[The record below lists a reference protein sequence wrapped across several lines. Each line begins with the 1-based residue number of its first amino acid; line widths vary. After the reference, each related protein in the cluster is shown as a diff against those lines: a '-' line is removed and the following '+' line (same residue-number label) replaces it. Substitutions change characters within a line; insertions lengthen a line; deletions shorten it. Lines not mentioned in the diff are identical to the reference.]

1 MVQYD
6 IPQGLYYTNDHAWVK
21 IEGNT
26 IRIGITDFMQKLAGE
41 ITFIRIP
48 RAGKALAAGA
58 TLSSIQS
65 GKWAG
70 KIQVPMSGK
79 VLEANTELPGNPKLL
94 NSDSYG
100 AGWICVMEPDNLPE
114 GLRSLI
120 HGDDA
125 DKFFT
130 EEHAK
135 FVKTE

>member
-1 MVQYD
+1 MAQYD
-6 IPQGLYYTNDHAWVK
+6 IPQGLYYTRDHAWVK
-21 IEGNT
+21 VEDNK

-48 RAGKALAAGA
+48 RVGKTLAAGA

-70 KIQVPMSGK
+70 KIQVPLAGK
-79 VLEANTELPGNPKLL
+79 VLEVNTELPSNPKLL

-100 AGWICVMEPDNLPE
+100 AGWICVMEPDNLAE
-114 GLRSLI
+114 GLLGLI
-120 HGDDA
+120 CGEDA

-135 FVKTE
+135 FAKPE

>member
-1 MVQYD
+1 MAQYD
-6 IPQGLYYTNDHAWVK
+6 IPRDLYYTRDHAWVK
-21 IEGNT
+21 VEGNT
-26 IRIGITDFMQKLAGE
+26 IRIGVTDFMQKMAGE

-48 RAGKALAAGA
+48 RVGKTLAAGA
-58 TLSSIQS
+58 TLSSVQS

-70 KIQVPMSGK
+70 KIQVPMAGK
-79 VLEANTELPGNPKLL
+79 VLEANSELPGNPKLL
-94 NSDSYG
+94 NNDSYG
-100 AGWICVMEPDNLPE
+100 SGWICIMEPNNMAE

-135 FVKTE
+135 FAKDN

>member
-1 MVQYD
+1 MALYD
-6 IPQGLYYTNDHAWVK
+6 IPQGLYYTHDHAWVK
-21 IEGNT
+21 VEGNT
-26 IRIGITDFMQKLAGE
+26 IRIGITDFMQRLAGE

-48 RAGKALAAGA
+48 RVGKTLAAGA

-70 KIQVPMSGK
+70 KIQVPLAGK
-79 VLEANTELPGNPKLL
+79 VLEVNTELPGNPKLL

-100 AGWICVMEPDNLPE
+100 AGWICVMEPVNLEE
-114 GLRSLI
+114 GLKGLI
-120 HGDDA
+120 YGEEA

-135 FVKTE
+135 FAKPE

>member
-1 MVQYD
+1 MAQYE
-6 IPQGLYYTNDHAWVK
+6 IPQGLYYTRDHAWVK
-21 IEGNT
+21 VEGNT

-48 RAGKALAAGA
+48 RVGKTLAAGA

-70 KIQVPMSGK
+70 KIQVPLAGK
-79 VLEANTELPGNPKLL
+79 VLAVNSELPGNPKLL

-100 AGWICVMEPDNLPE
+100 AGWICVMEPDNLAA
-114 GLRSLI
+114 GLQDLI

-135 FVKTE
+135 FAKPE

>member
-1 MVQYD
+1 MAQYE
-6 IPQGLYYTNDHAWVK
+6 IPQGLYYTRDHAWVK
-21 IEGNT
+21 VEDNT
-26 IRIGITDFMQKLAGE
+26 IRLGITDFMQKLAGE

-48 RAGKALAAGA
+48 RVGKTLAAGA

-70 KIQVPMSGK
+70 KIQVPMAGK
-79 VLEANTELPGNPKLL
+79 VLAANSELPANPKLL

-100 AGWICVMEPDNLPE
+100 AGWICVMEPDDLAA
-114 GLRSLI
+114 GLQTLI

-135 FVKTE
+135 FAKPE

>member
-1 MVQYD
+1 MAQYE
-6 IPQGLYYTNDHAWVK
+6 IPQGLYYTSDHAWVK
-21 IEGNT
+21 VEENK

-48 RAGKALAAGA
+48 RVGKTLAAGA

-70 KIQVPMSGK
+70 KIQVPMSGT
-79 VLEANTELPGNPKLL
+79 VLEANTELPANPKLL

-100 AGWICVMEPDNLPE
+100 AGWICVMEPDDLAA
-114 GLRSLI
+114 GLQTLI
-120 HGDDA
+120 HGDAADA
-125 DKFFT
+125 FFT

-135 FVKTE
+135 YAKPE

>member
-1 MVQYD
+1 MAQYE
-6 IPQGLYYTNDHAWVK
+6 IPQGLYYTRDHAWVK
-21 IEGNT
+21 VEGNH

-48 RAGKALAAGA
+48 RVGKTLTAGA

-70 KIQVPMSGK
+70 KIQVPLSGK
-79 VLEANTELPGNPKLL
+79 VLEVNTELPGNPKLL
-94 NSDSYG
+94 NTDSYG
-100 AGWICVMEPDNLPE
+100 AGWICVMEPDNLTE
-114 GLRSLI
+114 GLSGLI
-120 HGDDA
+120 QGEAA
-125 DKFFT
+125 DTFFT

>member
-1 MVQYD
+1 MAQYD

-21 IEGNT
+21 VEGNT

-70 KIQVPMSGK
+70 KIQVPMAGK
-79 VLEANTELPGNPKLL
+79 VLAANSELPANPKLL

-100 AGWICVMEPDNLPE
+100 AGWICVMEPDNLAE
-114 GLRSLI
+114 GLQSLI

>member
-1 MVQYD
+1 MEQYN
-6 IPQGLYYTNDHAWVK
+6 IPQGLYYTHDHAWVK
-21 IEGNT
+21 VEGNT
-26 IRIGITDFMQKLAGE
+26 IRIGVTDFLQKLAGE

-48 RAGKALAAGA
+48 RVGKALAAGA

-70 KIQVPMSGK
+70 KIQVPMAGK
-79 VLEANTELPGNPKLL
+79 VLEANGELPTNPKLL
-94 NSDSYG
+94 NSDSYD
-100 AGWICVMEPDNLPE
+100 AGWICVMEPDDLAA
-114 GLRSLI
+114 GLQNLI

-135 FVKTE
+135 YAKPE

>member
-1 MVQYD
+1 MAQYT
-6 IPQGLYYTNDHAWVK
+6 IPKDLYYTQDHAWVK
-21 IEGNT
+21 VEGNS
-26 IRIGITDFMQKLAGE
+26 IRIGITDFMQRLAGE

-48 RAGKALAAGA
+48 RVGKTLAAGA

-70 KIQVPMSGK
+70 KVQVPMAGK
-79 VLEANTELPGNPKLL
+79 VLEVNTELPTNPKLL
-94 NSDSYG
+94 NTDSYG
-100 AGWICVMEPDNLPE
+100 AGWICVMEPESLVE
-114 GLRSLI
+114 GLQGLI
-120 HGDDA
+120 HGDNA